1 MSRDFL
7 AEIVSERRKKNAAFD
22 QLVEEAT
29 ARRAIAR
36 KLARTRERR
45 NLSQTAVAA
54 AMKTSQSVVSK
65 LEAGA
70 DVRVS
75 TLQRYCAVIGV
86 EWPQITRATGSSRL
100 TRR

>member
-1 MSRDFL
+1 MARDFL
-7 AEIVSERRKKNAAFD
+7 DEMVAARRAKNPAFD
-22 QLVEEAT
+22 QLVEDAK

-36 KLARTRERR
+36 QLARAREKR

-75 TLQRYCAVIGV
+75 TLQRYCAAIGV
-86 EWPQITRATGSSRL
+86 KSPIAV